1 MSESVV
7 VDAPH
12 PAVARITLNRPD
24 RLNAI
29 NNDLLDGFYQALD
42 QVDADRDIR
51 CVVLTGAGRGFCAGA
66 DLKGIGQAPGAEDLG
81 PVPAAF
87 LMQQRIVGVVTRMRR
102 VRKPIIA
109 AVNGPAVGGG
119 LAFVLGSDVRIAAAS
134 ARFSAAFIKIGLS
147 GCDISTSW
155 LLPRIVGAGNAHL
168 LMLTGRVIDAET
180 ARSMQLVVDVVA
192 DEALLGTAISVGEE
206 IATNTPFGVWMT
218 KEVMWSALEIPGQQA
233 AIDLENRTQV
243 LASTLEDAR
252 AQMASFFSKEQPE
265 YHWR

>member
-1 MSESVV
+1 MSDSVL
-7 VDAPH
+7 VDVPH
-12 PAVARITLNRPD
+12 PAVARITLNRPQ

-29 NNDLLDGFYQALD
+29 DSDLLDGLYEALD

-51 CVVLTGAGRGFCAGA
+51 CIVLTGAGRGFCAGA
-66 DLKGIGQAPGAEDLG
+66 DLNGMGQAPGAEDLG
-81 PVPAAF
+81 PVPATF

-102 VRKPIIA
+102 VKKPIIA
-109 AVNGPAVGGG
+109 AVNGPAAGGG
-119 LAFVLGSDVRIAAAS
+119 LAFVLASDVRIAAAS
-134 ARFSAAFIKIGLS
+134 ARFSAAFIKIGIS

-155 LLPRIVGAGNAHL
+155 LLPKIVGAGNAHL

-180 ARSMQLVVDVVA
+180 ARAMQLVVDLVADDALIDAALAVA
-192 DEALLGTAISVGEE
+192 DEISV
-206 IATNTPFGVWMT
+206 NTPFGVWMT

-252 AQMASFFSKEQPE
+252 AQMASFFTKEQPD